1 MAGHRVLI
9 DQDSV
14 SRFEKAGRGKGT
26 GKDYLPWL
34 RVQDVPSK
42 GLSTRVEGWKTKRIH
57 HFLSQL
63 ELLYY
68 YVLEWSR
75 AILDIREQYPLLPL
89 DETISIAQSCG
100 IPHPVHP
107 KTKKPVVFTTDF
119 LLTVSLDGKTVTH
132 ARTVKYAAALDS
144 VKTLKKLEIERRY
157 WEARGIDWGIVTEHD
172 IPAELSQNVNDLHE
186 SWYLATYMPSS
197 DLARII
203 PTLTHLVQQ
212 HRQQPLRDVAT
223 SCDLQLGY
231 EEGTS
236 LKVAYYLIT
245 KRQWIIDMF
254 RALDPGQPVDLL
266 TVAGCHSS
274 EERG

>member
-1 MAGHRVLI
+1 MKGIRALI

-14 SRFEKAGRGKGT
+14 ARFEARGRGKGS
-26 GKDYLPWL
+26 GADYLPWL

-42 GLSTRVEGWKTKRIH
+42 GLSTRVEGWKTRRIH
-57 HFLSQL
+57 HFLSLL
-63 ELLYY
+63 ELMYY

-75 AILDIREQYPLLPL
+75 VVLDIREQYPLLPL
-89 DETISIAQSCG
+89 EETISIAQSCG

-144 VKTLKKLEIERRY
+144 VQTLKKLEIERRY

-172 IPAELSQNVNDLHE
+172 IPSELSQNVNDLHE
-186 SWYLATYMPSS
+186 SWYLATYLPSS

-203 PTLTHLVQQ
+203 PVLTDLVQQ
-212 HRQQPLRDVAT
+212 LKQQPLRNVAT
-223 SCDLQLGY
+223 LCDLQLGY

-236 LKVAYYLIT
+236 LKVAYYLIVT
-245 KRQWIIDMF
+245 RQWIIDMF
-254 RALDPGQPVDLL
+254 RALDPGEPLNLL
-266 TVAGCHSS
+266 MVAGSH
-274 EERG
+274 

>member
-1 MAGHRVLI
+1 MKRFRVLI

-14 SRFEKAGRGKGT
+14 ARFEALGRGKGT
-26 GKDYLPWL
+26 GADYLPWL

-42 GLSTRVEGWKTKRIH
+42 GLSTRVEGWKTGRIH
-57 HFLSQL
+57 HFLSLL
-63 ELLYY
+63 ELMYY
-68 YVLEWSR
+68 YVLEWSKVV
-75 AILDIREQYPLLPL
+75 LDIREQYPLLPL
-89 DETISIAQSCG
+89 EETISIAQGCG
-100 IPHPVHP
+100 VKHPVHP
-107 KTKKPVVFTTDF
+107 KTEKPVVLTTDF

-144 VKTLKKLEIERRY
+144 VQTLKKLEIERRY
-157 WEARGIDWGIVTEHD
+157 WEARGIDWGIVTELD

-203 PTLTHLVQQ
+203 PALTHLVQQ

-254 RALDPGQPVDLL
+254 RALDPGQPLDLL
-266 TVAGCHSS
+266 TVAGSHSS